1 LCPEQKHEKR
11 SKKKGKQTKNK
22 KTMIFVTTRL
32 PVLKL
37 STGGLWKASG
47 PQQHQAPNG
56 QAMLLLHVA
65 AQRGSQALRVNVGVT
80 ELHSQK
86 QLLLGHGHGMHDMSG
101 TTLHL
106 LSVAKDCSHHI
117 CHRVS
122 LHVNDVGFASIS
134 Q

>member
-1 LCPEQKHEKR
+1 M
-11 SKKKGKQTKNK
+11 KKEAKKIGKQTKNK
-22 KTMIFVTTRL
+22 KTMILVTTRL

-47 PQQHQAPNG
+47 PQQHQPPNG

-86 QLLLGHGHGMHDMSG
+86 QLLLGHGHGMHDI
-101 TTLHL
+101 
-106 LSVAKDCSHHI
+106 HHI

>member
-1 LCPEQKHEKR
+1 
-11 SKKKGKQTKNK
+11 
-22 KTMIFVTTRL
+22 MILVPTRL

-65 AQRGSQALRVNVGVT
+65 AQRGSQVLRVNVGVT

-86 QLLLGHGHGMHDMSG
+86 QLLLGHGHWAME
-101 TTLHL
+101 
-106 LSVAKDCSHHI
+106 
-117 CHRVS
+117 CHRYVWHHRQTPSVGCQRLQPSHLSPRDS

>member
-1 LCPEQKHEKR
+1 
-11 SKKKGKQTKNK
+11 
-22 KTMIFVTTRL
+22 MIFVTTRL